1 MNELEQREGK
11 KMNNTKWIY
20 KGSYQH
26 EDNALPVDRDILNI
40 LYNRGIKSEKEI
52 QNFLYSSV
60 EDIRDPMTMA
70 DMDKAVA
77 RLLEA
82 REKKEEVWI
91 YGDYD
96 VDGITS
102 TSMCFMALKD
112 IGIKVKYYIPLR
124 DEGYG
129 LNKKALSHIKEEGG
143 DIVIT
148 VDCGISSINEIEHAN
163 SIGLDVIITDHHE
176 INNDLPPAY
185 AVINP
190 KREDNIYP
198 FKSLAGVGTAFMFL
212 YALYRSLDIGEKM
225 HQYLDIVAIGTVADI
240 VPLVEENRIFSKFG
254 LKLLEKTKH
263 MGLRTLL
270 GFLYPE
276 YDTKVFNTYDV
287 GFVIAPVFNAAG
299 RLEDAKTGVELFI
312 SDSKKVSMEI
322 SQNLM
327 GKNSERKDIQGEI
340 LDLVEQSIEAKSLD
354 LKNVIVVADSEFHHG
369 VIGIVAS
376 KIVDKYYKPTIIME
390 IKEEEN
396 IAVASCRSIDNF
408 SMIEALNTMSD
419 VFIKYGGH
427 AGAAG
432 FSISADRIEEFTE
445 RINSYA
451 GSVLD
456 EGDFQKPVKIE
467 KEILFHKVS
476 YEFLEKLRLLEPF
489 GFGNPTPIF
498 SISNCLF
505 KNLRL
510 IGKDK
515 THMMLTILKDGN
527 EIKNC
532 VWFNSGHNF
541 QEINHMREI
550 DVAFKLKQEIFK
562 DRFMNKM
569 YIEDLNPSKGE
580 VNYLK
585 ESIEVYDSVFP
596 IETVIYSRREPT
608 DRETYLSFSDGVELI
623 QERRVAGF
631 IDQQTASLLKRLK
644 YSYNFNFKVSIKEVI
659 KKPENYNIHIIIE
672 RDYSFSTLAY
682 KKNQIFQEIKT
693 FLLGDF
699 NYNSIQKK
707 ILSSVFKEGKKTL
720 AITDPGRGIGAVME
734 TIGIYNSVAGKSTL
748 IITENRLSEKLK
760 NCAHISDKYLPEY
773 DYYIYINMTPE
784 KENHLS
790 KENVMVISHKDI
802 SLNEFNKIKDNYSIP
817 QNISIL
823 RESQLVQTYDI
834 KKIFYTKK
842 LPYKERIE
850 IFKNIKNYSKIFA
863 TKDILAFF

>member
-1 MNELEQREGK
+1 
-11 KMNNTKWIY
+11 MNNTKWIY

-26 EDNALPVDRDILNI
+26 EQNSLHVDKDILNI
-40 LYNRGIKSEKEI
+40 LYNRGIKKEEDI
-52 QNFLYSSV
+52 QSFLHSSL

-70 DMDKAVA
+70 DMDRAVD

-82 REKKEEVWI
+82 REKGEEVWI

-112 IGIKVKYYIPLR
+112 IGITVRYYIPLR

-129 LNKKALSHIKEEGG
+129 LNEKALSHIKEEGG
-143 DIVIT
+143 DVVIT
-148 VDCGISSINEIEHAN
+148 VDCGISSVKEIEHAN

-198 FKSLAGVGTAFMFL
+198 FKSLAGVGTAFMLL
-212 YALYRSLDIGEKM
+212 YALYGKIGIGEKM
-225 HQYLDIVAIGTVADI
+225 HQYLDIVAIGTIADI

-263 MGLRTLL
+263 TGLRTLL

-276 YDTKVFNTYDV
+276 YDAKVFNTYDV

-312 SDSKKVSMEI
+312 SDSKKESMEI
-322 SQNLM
+322 SQNLI
-327 GKNSERKDIQGEI
+327 GKNNQRKEIQGEI
-340 LDLVEQSIEAKSLD
+340 LDLVEQDIEQKSLAM
-354 LKNVIVVADSEFHHG
+354 KNVIVVASNDFHHG

-390 IKEEEN
+390 IKEDEN

-408 SMIEALNTMSD
+408 SMIEALNTMPD
-419 VFIKYGGH
+419 IFLKYGGH

-432 FSISADRIEEFTE
+432 FSIAIDRIEEFTE
-445 RINSYA
+445 RINNYA
-451 GSVLD
+451 GSILD

-515 THMMLTILKDGN
+515 THMMLTVLKDGN

-532 VWFNSGHNF
+532 VWFNSSHNF

-562 DRFMNKM
+562 DRYMNKM
-569 YIEDLNPSKGE
+569 YIEDLNPSKE
-580 VNYLK
+580 ERNHLK
-585 ESIEVYDSVFP
+585 ESIDIYDTVFP
-596 IETVIYSRREPT
+596 IETVVYSRREPT
-608 DRETYLSFSDGVELI
+608 LGETYLSFSDGVELI

-644 YSYNFNFKVSIKEVI
+644 YSYNFNFKVEIKEVV
-659 KKPENYNIHIIIE
+659 KKPENYNIHIVID

-682 KKNQIFQEIKT
+682 KKNKIFQEIKT
-693 FLLGDF
+693 FILGDF
-699 NYNSIQKK
+699 NYNNIQKK
-707 ILSSVFKEGKKTL
+707 ILSSVFREGKRTL

-734 TIGIYNSVAGKSTL
+734 TICIYNFLSGKSTL
-748 IITENRLSEKLK
+748 VITKNHLPEKFK
-760 NCAHISDKYLPEY
+760 NYAHISDRYIPEY
-773 DYYIYINMTPE
+773 DYYIYIDIKPE
-784 KENHLS
+784 YENHLS
-790 KENVMVISHKDI
+790 QENILVISQKDI
-802 SLNEFNKIKDNYSIP
+802 SLDGFNQIRDHYSVP
-817 QNISIL
+817 QNINIL
-823 RESQLVQTYDI
+823 QESKLIEIYDI
-834 KKIFYTKK
+834 QKSFYTKK
-842 LPYKERIE
+842 LPYKERME
-850 IFKNIKNYSKIFA
+850 IFNNIKNFNKIFA